1 MPDGLF
7 VDDDAHPLTVHPL
20 AAIFPMLPDD
30 ELADLAEDIKANG
43 LIHSIMLDHAG
54 KVLVD
59 GRNRLRA
66 CEIAD
71 VEPHFERLPKDV
83 EPAEYI
89 VSVNL
94 ARRHMTVG
102 QRAMALA
109 MLYPEPKRGVHSE
122 FRGGTG
128 EVSKARLSLA
138 RTVLR
143 VAPDDQA
150 PLVLAGSKTLDDAFA
165 EVKRRQQAAMS
176 EEAQLARLRAEA
188 PDVAALVVEGT
199 LSLIAGL
206 AELDQRDRNKRAAI
220 ESGQRSAERIASSFA
235 ADAIAILS
243 AIELGAAIELDD
255 SQQTQINQTL
265 KLLKQGGVLT

>member
-7 VDDDAHPLTVHPL
+7 VDDDAPPLTVHPL

-43 LIHSIMLDHAG
+43 LIHSIMLDQAG

-59 GRNRLRA
+59 GRNRLAA
-66 CEIAD
+66 CEIAG
-71 VEPHFERLPKDV
+71 VEPHFERLPEGI

-102 QRAMALA
+102 QRALALA
-109 MLYPEPKRGVHSE
+109 MLYPEAKRGRYSE
-122 FRGGTG
+122 LGDLTG
-128 EVSKARLSLA
+128 AVSKERLSKARA
-138 RTVLR
+138 VLR
-143 VAPDDQA
+143 VASDDLA
-150 PLVLAGSKTLDDAFA
+150 PLVLAGSKSLDDAFA

-176 EEAQLARLRAEA
+176 EEAQLARLRSEA

-206 AELDQRDRNKRAAI
+206 AELDQRDRSKRATI
-220 ESGQRSAERIASSFA
+220 ESGQRSAERIASGFA

-243 AIELGAAIELDD
+243 AIELGAAIQLDD

-265 KLLKQGGVLT
+265 KLLKRGGVLT